1 MEKEEMIKGFIEFL
15 RNYADSKGNKVYISK
30 INDLLTVTP
39 KKSLDIDWS
48 HLNAFN
54 PPLAQELIENP
65 EEVLLAAEDA
75 IRTILLEDFDEEM
88 ALHARFYS
96 LPQTLLVKELGAEHI
111 NRLIQVEGIITRIS
125 EVKPFV
131 QKAVFVCKDCG
142 NEMIRLQK
150 PYSSMVKPPRC
161 ENCGSRNLDINV
173 EKSSFINLQTFRLQ
187 DRPESLKGGQMPRF
201 VDAILLDDL
210 VDIALPGDRVII
222 TGILRIIMESKEKRP
237 IFKKILEVNHI
248 DHISKDV
255 EELDISPEDE
265 QRIREL
271 AKRPDVIDAIVDSIA
286 PAIYGLRKE
295 KLGIALALFGGVH
308 RQLPDGTKLRGES
321 HVLLVGDPGV
331 AKSQLLRYV
340 ANLAP
345 RAIYTSGKSSS
356 AAGLCVAPDSLIVTD
371 SGGVEIGELT
381 ERWMKEV
388 GSLEY
393 TEGIE
398 YAPIF
403 ESTPSAK
410 DGKIKE
416 TPMSRVWKLKAPKHL
431 VKIKTVTGKELTLTP
446 ETKLLTL
453 ENGEWE
459 WREAKELK
467 PGDYVATARRV
478 KVKGKKITTL
488 ELLEDLDDLVI
499 CGIKD
504 KVREL
509 IERACMNLRITKREL
524 AKKLGVSEDEVYYRW
539 VNPKARGNI
548 RMKHL
553 RTLLELAEASWDEI
567 TPECVSLQAGHMV
580 KLPKYVDKKLAYF
593 AGLVAGDGDVSKA
606 GWGISIRFSNS
617 SDDMRRTFMELVEEL
632 FLQNHTALI

>member
-331 AKSQLLRYV
+331 AKSQLL
-340 ANLAP
+340 
-345 RAIYTSGKSSS
+345 
-356 AAGLCVAPDSLIVTD
+356 
-371 SGGVEIGELT
+371 
-381 ERWMKEV
+381 
-388 GSLEY
+388 
-393 TEGIE
+393 
-398 YAPIF
+398 
-403 ESTPSAK
+403 
-410 DGKIKE
+410 
-416 TPMSRVWKLKAPKHL
+416 
-431 VKIKTVTGKELTLTP
+431 
-446 ETKLLTL
+446 
-453 ENGEWE
+453 
-459 WREAKELK
+459 
-467 PGDYVATARRV
+467 
-478 KVKGKKITTL
+478 
-488 ELLEDLDDLVI
+488 
-499 CGIKD
+499 
-504 KVREL
+504 
-509 IERACMNLRITKREL
+509 
-524 AKKLGVSEDEVYYRW
+524 
-539 VNPKARGNI
+539 
-548 RMKHL
+548 
-553 RTLLELAEASWDEI
+553 
-567 TPECVSLQAGHMV
+567 
-580 KLPKYVDKKLAYF
+580 
-593 AGLVAGDGDVSKA
+593 
-606 GWGISIRFSNS
+606 
-617 SDDMRRTFMELVEEL
+617 
-632 FLQNHTALI
+632 